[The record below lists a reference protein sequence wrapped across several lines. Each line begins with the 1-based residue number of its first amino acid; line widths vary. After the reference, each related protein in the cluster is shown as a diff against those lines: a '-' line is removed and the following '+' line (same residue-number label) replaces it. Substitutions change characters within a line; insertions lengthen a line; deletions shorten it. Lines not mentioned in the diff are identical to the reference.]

1 MRRFL
6 YAALAVLV
14 LAAMA
19 APALILLPVAFGWL
33 VVRWSSL
40 QRAQARR
47 AGQLA
52 AIRERRLEQQRIKAW
67 LAL

>member
-1 MRRFL
+1 MRPFL

-14 LAAMA
+14 LAAIA
-19 APALILLPVAFGWL
+19 APALILLAAAFGWL

-40 QRAQARR
+40 QRAQEQRARE
-47 AGQLA
+47 LA
-52 AIRERRLEQQRIKAW
+52 AIRERRLEQQRIRAW